1 MLQRS
6 VEDYAAVQTDLP
18 ALIIEGDMDPITRT
32 HYEDIHV
39 DTTLFGFAIAT
50 AAKPQ
55 DQTADR

>member
-18 ALIIEGDMDPITRT
+18 VLIIEGDMDPITRT

-39 DTTLFGFAIAT
+39 DTTLVGFTIAT
-50 AAKPQ
+50 SAKP
-55 DQTADR
+55 